1 MRIFCD
7 FDGTISLNDTTD
19 FVLSSL
25 ADPAWR
31 DVEADWV
38 AGRISAAECM
48 RRQIAMINGTDAE
61 LDAVLDQVEIDPGFV
76 EFVAW
81 ADANAISVTIL
92 SDGVDYFISRLLARI
107 GLSRLPVVANRLA
120 GEPGRRELDQPW
132 VRYGCAGGTG
142 VCKCVA
148 AGAVPFRSEDIVFIG
163 DGTSDFCVSRRV
175 DILFAKDRLATYA
188 KARGRRFHPF
198 DSFTDITMI
207 LAALVDAQ
215 SPQQAIL

>member
-1 MRIFCD
+1 M
-7 FDGTISLNDTTD
+7 
-19 FVLSSL
+19 
-25 ADPAWR
+25 
-31 DVEADWV
+31 
-38 AGRISAAECM
+38 
-48 RRQIAMINGTDAE
+48 
-61 LDAVLDQVEIDPGFV
+61 
-76 EFVAW
+76 
-81 ADANAISVTIL
+81 
-92 SDGVDYFISRLLARI
+92 
-107 GLSRLPVVANRLA
+107 
-120 GEPGRRELDQPW
+120 
-132 VRYGCAGGTG
+132 RYGCAGGTG

-148 AGAVPFRSEDIVFIG
+148 AGAVPFRSEEIVFIG